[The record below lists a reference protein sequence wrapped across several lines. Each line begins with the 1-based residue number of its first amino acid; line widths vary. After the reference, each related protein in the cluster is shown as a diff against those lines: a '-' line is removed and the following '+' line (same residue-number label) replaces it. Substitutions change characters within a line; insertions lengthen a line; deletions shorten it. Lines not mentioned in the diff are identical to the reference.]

1 MPILLLFFLNPYL
14 FAKEPAFEIVSYNV
28 QNLFDSNHDDGHEDF
43 EFLPI
48 GHPLKIKGCNK
59 QAYAKRIKCK
69 KLNWS
74 EESVNIKIA
83 QIKKAVGHPDA
94 LAILEIENEIVAK
107 KLALAL
113 GFSNYVVSDFHD
125 GRGITT
131 AFFFR
136 QGKVIRKQEI
146 PIKNSRSI
154 LELKI
159 NLRTDETITFFVNHW
174 PSQGH
179 SSYAREEV
187 GKKLFKRVG
196 ELRNE
201 QIVVLGDFNFDPRYE
216 ANSFF
221 DSNRLV
227 DLSPIYEVNTGTYFF
242 IPEQKWS
249 GFDRVLVSKNLM
261 PKIKSF
267 KILKKKE
274 LTKIFFLEGKKE
286 EIPFR
291 FNYSTLDSRYVGFSD
306 HFPVS
311 ISLIFLPIDRKKF

>member
-1 MPILLLFFLNPYL
+1 MIILFLFFFNSNL
-14 FAKEPAFEIVSYNV
+14 FAQKPAFQIVSYNV
-28 QNLFDSNHDDGHEDF
+28 QNLFDSNHDEGHEDY

-48 GHPLKIKGCNK
+48 SHPLKIKGCNR
-59 QAYAKRIKCK
+59 QAYAKRAKCK

-74 EESVNIKIA
+74 EESITLKIA
-83 QIKKAVGHPDA
+83 QIKKAIGRPDA
-94 LAILEIENEIVAK
+94 LAILEIENQVVAK
-107 KLALAL
+107 KLASEL
-113 GFSNYVVSDFHD
+113 GFSNYVVSDVHD

-136 QGKVIRKQEI
+136 HGKIVRKREI
-146 PIKNSRSI
+146 PIRKSRSI

-159 NLRTDETITFFVNHW
+159 NISTNETITFFVNHW
-174 PSQGH
+174 PSQGN

-187 GKKLFKRVG
+187 GKKLLKRVG
-196 ELRNE
+196 ELPNE
-201 QIVVLGDFNFDPRYE
+201 QIVALGDFNLDGRYE

-221 DSNRLV
+221 DSKKLV
-227 DLSPIYEVNTGTYFF
+227 DLSPLYEANIGTYFF

-267 KILKKKE
+267 KILKKKA
-274 LTKIFFLEGKKE
+274 LTKKFILAGKTE

-291 FNYSTLDSRYVGFSD
+291 FNYSTLDSQYVGFSD

-311 ISLIFLPIDRKKF
+311 VTLMLLPIDRKKF